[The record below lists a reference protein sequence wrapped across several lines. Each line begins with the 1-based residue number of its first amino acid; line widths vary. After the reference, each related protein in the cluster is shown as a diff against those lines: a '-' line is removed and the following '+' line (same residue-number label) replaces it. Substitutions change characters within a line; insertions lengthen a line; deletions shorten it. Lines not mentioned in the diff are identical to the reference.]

1 LFKCLCST
9 NQEKKFFNLWQKL
22 DNLTKKASEE
32 VAKKPVST
40 EPGEEPVSLEDV
52 ELEAPNV
59 RRRRG
64 RAVKTFSQ
72 WIQNEP
78 KGKWSLLFDKG
89 GVRHGIMTTNFAEVY
104 NAVLR
109 GARAQPLVGIIEFFL
124 YPTMKYFLERA
135 NAANAAMQD
144 PQKVYST
151 WMTEYLNKKQKAAL
165 CHKAYPEPLHR
176 EPGDEV

>member
-1 LFKCLCST
+1 
-9 NQEKKFFNLWQKL
+9 
-22 DNLTKKASEE
+22 
-32 VAKKPVST
+32 
-40 EPGEEPVSLEDV
+40 
-52 ELEAPNV
+52 
-59 RRRRG
+59 
-64 RAVKTFSQ
+64 
-72 WIQNEP
+72 
-78 KGKWSLLFDKG
+78 
-89 GVRHGIMTTNFAEVY
+89 MTTNFAEVY